1 VFEKEDVMK
10 FSPSLRI
17 LIPVAG
23 LLLVGLVL
31 GPVPGLGQGQT
42 AEKAKKEKEQEKTV
56 RITEEIQVVGK
67 APREV
72 PLATVTTITSTAIQ
86 EMQPLDLSEVIRYAP
101 GTSVTVGAK
110 GEYVLK
116 LRGIDSSRI
125 ALLVDGVPIVEPYFG
140 TFDLKTVS
148 AGGIQSMQITTGPSS
163 VLDGPNTLGG
173 IVNVIT
179 RRPGPEPTATVS
191 FSLGDR
197 NTRTTGAETS
207 VQINKIG
214 VVASAYLEDSD
225 GFSFTDPEGIE
236 QKRALSDYQRLNLT
250 GKVIYNPSS
259 TSEIMVNAGYYHS
272 NYGIPPD
279 LVGRP
284 RFWEFKDWNRTS
296 VSAGGFAAIGKGAL
310 LRFRGY
316 YVNYYNVLDQYT
328 DDTLTALSAVSTYDN
343 PIVGFF
349 GLGEFP
355 LASWNT
361 LKTSVYY
368 EHDQTRQ
375 QDDTGLPWTTYRQG
389 TFSVGA
395 EDHLSLADDWKVIV
409 GASVDT
415 LDKFIGGTT
424 TKVNPLVGLKYSP
437 SDVLDIHLSFATKSK
452 FPSMRALYSSTS
464 GNPDLKSEF
473 GRSVELSG
481 TYNMGFFVTA
491 SVFLNSLRDFI
502 NSIRMPDGTRLYV
515 NINKAR
521 INGAELQAQKSW
533 TWGGRSLDA
542 TINYTFLDHKNETDD
557 RPLDVLSK
565 HNLNFDVTV
574 TPLWGMRLSL
584 FGLFASKSWLY
595 NTSTSSLLT
604 IPSYFSLDAVLMYS
618 LRNIEPFVRV
628 TNAFNHYFYTEPGFP
643 WRGRFVEVGVKAGIL

>member
-1 VFEKEDVMK
+1 
-10 FSPSLRI
+10 
-17 LIPVAG
+17 
-23 LLLVGLVL
+23 
-31 GPVPGLGQGQT
+31 
-42 AEKAKKEKEQEKTV
+42 
-56 RITEEIQVVGK
+56 
-67 APREV
+67 
-72 PLATVTTITSTAIQ
+72 
-86 EMQPLDLSEVIRYAP
+86 
-101 GTSVTVGAK
+101 
-110 GEYVLK
+110 
-116 LRGIDSSRI
+116 
-125 ALLVDGVPIVEPYFG
+125 
-140 TFDLKTVS
+140 
-148 AGGIQSMQITTGPSS
+148 
-163 VLDGPNTLGG
+163 
-173 IVNVIT
+173 
-179 RRPGPEPTATVS
+179 VS
-191 FSLGDR
+191 FSLGER

-207 VQINKIG
+207 FQIHKVG

-225 GFSFTDPEGIE
+225 GFSFTDPEGAA
-236 QKRALSDYQRLNLT
+236 QDRALSDYQRLNLT
-250 GKVIYNPSS
+250 GKMIYNPSS

-296 VSAGGFAAIGKGAL
+296 VSAGGFTTIGKNSL
-310 LRFRGY
+310 LRLRGY
-316 YVNYYNVLDQYT
+316 YVNYYNVLNQYT

-375 QDDTGLPWTTYRQG
+375 QDDTGLPWTTYKQG
-389 TFSVGA
+389 IFSVGA
-395 EDHLSLADDWKVIV
+395 EDHFSLADDWKVIL
-409 GASVDT
+409 GASVDA

-437 SDVLDIHLSFATKSK
+437 SDALDVHLSFATKSK
-452 FPSMRALYSSTS
+452 FPSMRSLYSSTS

-473 GRSVELSG
+473 GRSFELSG

-491 SVFLNSLRDFI
+491 SIFLNSLRDFI

-521 INGAELQAQKSW
+521 INGAELQAQK
-533 TWGGRSLDA
+533 TWAWGDASLAA
-542 TINYTFLDHKNETDD
+542 TVNYTFLDHKNETDD

-574 TPLWGMRLSL
+574 TPLRGLRLSL
-584 FGLFASKSWLY
+584 FGLLASKSWLY
-595 NTSTSSLLT
+595 STSTSSLLA
-604 IPSYFSLDAVLMYS
+604 IPSYFYMDAVLMYS
-618 LRNIEPFVRV
+618 LRNAEPFVRV
-628 TNAFNHYFYTEPGFP
+628 TNVFNHYFYTEPGFP
-643 WRGRFVEVGVKAGIL
+643 WRGRFVEVGVKAGIF